1 MDYKILKIKDEKYPE
16 KLRQIKNPPKRLY
29 YIGNIELL
37 EKPILAVIGTR
48 NITEYGKKYGKIFS
62 IELAKKFVIISG
74 MAIGVDTIA
83 HKSAIEIGGETIAV
97 LGSGFDNIFPKENI
111 QLFNKIIE
119 NNGLVIS
126 EYSPKVVAKSANFP
140 KRNRIVSGLSDGVL
154 IVEAGYR
161 SGTTITAKLAKQQG
175 KNVFAIPGS
184 LDNIYSVGA
193 NKLIQEGAILT
204 TEVEDIA
211 IHYPQIINKKWK
223 KVDTIPQI
231 KDEYLEIYKILQN
244 GQMGIEELSMK
255 LKNKDVREIANLLTM
270 MEIEDLIVQEMGNG
284 YKIKEL

>member
-29 YIGNIELL
+29 YIGNIKLL

-48 NITEYGKKYGKIFS
+48 NITEYGKKYGKTFS

-74 MAIGVDTIA
+74 LAIGVDTVA

-111 QLFNKIIE
+111 QLFNKIVE

-161 SGTTITAKLAKQQG
+161 SGTTITASLAKEQG
-175 KNVFAIPGS
+175 KNVFVIPGS

-193 NKLIQEGAILT
+193 NKLIQEGAMLV
-204 TEVEDIA
+204 TEVEDIT

-223 KVDTIPQI
+223 KVDAIPQI

-244 GQMGIEELSMK
+244 GQMGIEELSIK
-255 LKNKDVREIANLLTM
+255 LKSKDIREIANLLTM
-270 MEIEDLIVQEMGNG
+270 MEIEDLIVQEIGNG

>member
-204 TEVEDIA
+204 TEVEDKA